1 MKVLGRIGNIIMNIL
16 IFIVFICLI
25 FVVYSTIQL
34 KVLNKEYTDYFGYTY
49 FEILT
54 GSMKEE
60 IDVNDYVFVKITKD
74 VKKDDIISFYSDD
87 KVVTHR
93 VIEINDKEV
102 ITQGDANNVA
112 DLPITKKDIIGKVVF
127 IGHSYGKYVKVATE
141 PIVFIPFFITI
152 FLFNLA
158 LSKSEGDENKNEKN
172 EK

>member
-1 MKVLGRIGNIIMNIL
+1 MKVLSKISNIIMDIL

-25 FVVYSTIQL
+25 FVVYNTIQL
-34 KVLNKEYTDYFGYTY
+34 KVLKKAYTNYFGYTY

-54 GSMKEE
+54 GSMKNE

-74 VKKDDIISFYSDD
+74 VNENDIISFYSDD

-93 VIEINDKEV
+93 VKSINDNEV
-102 ITQGDANNVA
+102 ITQGDANNIE
-112 DLPITKKDIIGKVVF
+112 DLPITKDDIIGKVIF
-127 IGHSYGKYVKVATE
+127 IGHSYGKYVKVITT

-158 LSKSEGDENKNEKN
+158 LSRNEGDEAKNEKN
-172 EK
+172 AK